1 MAEIKVEKRVERAR
15 YKPGRLGKSA
25 EFAKYSRWNI
35 KNTNLKAN
43 VWPEDA
49 TCTDDCKVSSSAK
62 NRSICNLE
70 LASTALLGDRLYIN
84 GGIINKKE
92 TTNGSPFFKRST
104 LHRLLW
110 IDLDKIFHWD
120 NPPIGSIEKPKE
132 IRDLFHAGTFVM
144 DADTELLHT
153 FGGYKW
159 ADDASMNNTAVV
171 TQGLWLYNATASL
184 TERWVPKIVS
194 TSWNPL
200 PKAGGMQWASDG
212 ETGVAYGMGGSENAE
227 IEFRSKDR
235 SWKKM
240 MSTNPRTI
248 NTGGFLHH
256 IPVGS
261 RTTGSL
267 ILFGGEDRDR
277 RNRGPSKM
285 NSMSNIWIYD
295 TQNDVWHKQTA
306 IGSTELSDIPD
317 ERSLGCS
324 VVAPAPDNSSINI
337 YVYGGTSQ
345 NYMDFVSMPANASH
359 GMKVALK
366 DDIWVL
372 SIPSFTWTKVHEGS
386 KSLGSFKMSCQRLG
400 RYMVSVGGSH
410 GSYSAGETC
419 KEPINV
425 FDLESLTWNHKKWDS
440 NSDYQVPRVIS
451 NVIGGRTAAVLG
463 KA

>member
-1 MAEIKVEKRVERAR
+1 MIV
-15 YKPGRLGKSA
+15 
-25 EFAKYSRWNI
+25 
-35 KNTNLKAN
+35 
-43 VWPEDA
+43 
-49 TCTDDCKVSSSAK
+49 
-62 NRSICNLE
+62 
-70 LASTALLGDRLYIN
+70 
-84 GGIINKKE
+84 
-92 TTNGSPFFKRST
+92 
-104 LHRLLW
+104 HRLLW

-285 NSMSNIWIYD
+285 VIIRFSI
-295 TQNDVWHKQTA
+295 
-306 IGSTELSDIPD
+306 
-317 ERSLGCS
+317 
-324 VVAPAPDNSSINI
+324 VVMFH
-337 YVYGGTSQ
+337 VLTYG
-345 NYMDFVSMPANASH
+345 H
-359 GMKVALK
+359 
-366 DDIWVL
+366 I
-372 SIPSFTWTKVHEGS
+372 
-386 KSLGSFKMSCQRLG
+386 
-400 RYMVSVGGSH
+400 
-410 GSYSAGETC
+410 
-419 KEPINV
+419 
-425 FDLESLTWNHKKWDS
+425 
-440 NSDYQVPRVIS
+440 
-451 NVIGGRTAAVLG
+451 
-463 KA
+463 